1 MSARPLTYKRLTI
14 KKKLEILNVAD
25 EIKNDREVGRRYK
38 VDPATIRGWRK
49 QREKLALVC
58 CSEKGG
64 KQKNVERETGTDMFP
79 EMEIILDAWI
89 REARSLGL
97 CVTQGT
103 MCKMAIQFLDDLGIP
118 HEGFKASVG
127 WVIPKKEGFSL

>member
-58 CSEKGG
+58 SSEKGG
-64 KQKNVERETGTDMFP
+64 KQKNKLGARTLG
-79 EMEIILDAWI
+79 
-89 REARSLGL
+89 ARSKGSKN
-97 CVTQGT
+97 VTY
-103 MCKMAIQFLDDLGIP
+103 IQ
-118 HEGFKASVG
+118 
-127 WVIPKKEGFSL
+127 